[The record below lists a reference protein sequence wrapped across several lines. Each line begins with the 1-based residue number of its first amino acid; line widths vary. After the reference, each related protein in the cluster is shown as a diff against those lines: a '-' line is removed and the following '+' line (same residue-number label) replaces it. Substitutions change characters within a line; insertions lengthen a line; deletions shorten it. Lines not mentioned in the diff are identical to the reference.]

1 MKSHLTGTIH
11 PTRHLLTFSF
21 EEMERLQ
28 EKDRVGYGNRAL
40 WEGSGGMPLNATP
53 SPAGGL

>member
-1 MKSHLTGTIH
+1 MKSHLTGTIY
-11 PTRHLLTFSF
+11 PTQHLLTFCF

-28 EKDRVGYGNRAL
+28 EKDRAGYGNRAL
-40 WEGSGGMPLNATP
+40 REGSGGMPLNPTP